1 MRLILEHHWITGV
14 IVGGIGFAFL
24 WVGLRDNLI
33 TRCKI
38 GIATTILAIILFLLG
53 LFIVTPTEHAKSV
66 VGGFVNAVVD
76 ENVDSALSYI
86 CMDVDIVDDWKGESL
101 SGRAGMKKSLDDL
114 YAKYKITFNTVL
126 RVEFFEREND
136 VLVDLSLF
144 TRVSGIGSVPSIWS
158 ILVHEEK
165 NGKWSISSID
175 AIEIAG
181 RSYR

>member
-1 MRLILEHHWITGV
+1 
-14 IVGGIGFAFL
+14 
-24 WVGLRDNLI
+24 
-33 TRCKI
+33 
-38 GIATTILAIILFLLG
+38 
-53 LFIVTPTEHAKSV
+53 
-66 VGGFVNAVVD
+66 
-76 ENVDSALSYI
+76 
-86 CMDVDIVDDWKGESL
+86 MDVDIVDDWKGESL